1 LDIAVK
7 GLIFDK
13 DGTLFDFDKTWGA
26 VTKTLIETECFDDP
40 TRQAELAQVLGFD
53 MKNTVFYPESIVI
66 ASTAEE
72 VAEVI
77 LPYTVDKV
85 KAALLLRMA
94 RVTADTPQVQVT
106 DLKPFFQNL
115 KQAGFALGIATN
127 DSEGPALANLAQAG
141 VTEAFD
147 FIAGFDSGFGAKPA
161 TGQLLAFC
169 EKLDLIPKQ
178 CVMIGDSLHD
188 LHAGRAAGM
197 RRVGVLTGPASRAEL
212 SPHADV
218 VLASI
223 ADLPAWLDSL

>member
-13 DGTLFDFDKTWGA
+13 DGTLFDLDKTWGA
-26 VTKTLIETECFDDP
+26 VTKTLIETECFGDP
-40 TRQAELAQVLGFD
+40 VRQNDLAQVLGFD

-72 VAEVI
+72 VAKVI
-77 LPYTVDKV
+77 LPYTVDKD

-94 RVTADTPQVQVT
+94 RATADTLQVQVT

-141 VTEAFD
+141 VTEVFD

-169 EKLDLIPKQ
+169 EKLDLNPKQ

>member
-26 VTKTLIETECFDDP
+26 VTKTLIETECSGDP
-40 TRQAELAQVLGFD
+40 ARQTELAQALGFD

-77 LPYTVDKV
+77 LPYTVDKD

-94 RVTADTPQVQVT
+94 RATADTPQVQVT

-169 EKLDLIPKQ
+169 EKLDLNPKQ
-178 CVMIGDSLHD
+178 CVMVGDSLHD

-197 RRVGVLTGPASRAEL
+197 SRVGVLTGPASRAEL
-212 SPHADV
+212 LPHADV
-218 VLASI
+218 VLATI